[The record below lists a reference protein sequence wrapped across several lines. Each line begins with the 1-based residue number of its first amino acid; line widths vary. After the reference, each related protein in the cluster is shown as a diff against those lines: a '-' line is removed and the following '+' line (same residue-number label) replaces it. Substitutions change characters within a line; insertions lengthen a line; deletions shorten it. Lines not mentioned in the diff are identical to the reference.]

1 MRVEHPPHPCQRLLL
16 SVFLIT
22 AILVGVKLNLIVVL
36 ICISFMTDD
45 AVPLFLCLQPRVC
58 LLQRTVYLACLH
70 VFELGYL
77 SFYYSAGFLLFC
89 FCFFVVVVWGF
100 CAFCFLR

>member
-36 ICISFMTDD
+36 ICISVMTDD
-45 AVPLFLCLQPRVC
+45 VVPLFLCLQPCVC
-58 LLQRTVYLACLH
+58 LLQRTVYLARLH
-70 VFELGYL
+70 VFQLGYL
-77 SFYYSAGFLLFC
+77 SFHYSAEVLLFC
-89 FCFFVVVVWGF
+89 FAFLLFGVFVRFVS
-100 CAFCFLR
+100 